1 MSLNLSLSKAV
12 LQTQRDIAYEL
23 DFSIHTTFFNV
34 HTLSHV
40 MPSWHQYINK
50 TVITFVKYFHFELI
64 EISKWLYFKLRGK
77 KNGHQ

>member
-23 DFSIHTTFFNV
+23 HFSIHTTFFNV

-40 MPSWHQYINK
+40 TPSWHQYINK
-50 TVITFVKYFHFELI
+50 TVTTIDEAFSF
-64 EISKWLYFKLRGK
+64 
-77 KNGHQ
+77 